1 MHITFYTTDSEPEK
15 VDKTLGTPLALTGS
29 LRNESNVIN
38 PRILV
43 EADAAT
49 LADKNYAYIPDFDRY
64 YFISEVVSVRN
75 HVCMVIMRVD
85 VLMSFKTQIRANY
98 AFLEKQKNTGSRYI
112 NDGSW
117 FHDSRQF
124 YTVKN
129 FPNGFNNNGEF
140 ILITAGA

>member
-15 VDKTLGTPLALTGS
+15 VDKTLGTPLALTGA
-29 LRNESNVIN
+29 LRNESNVVN

-43 EADAAT
+43 EEDAET
-49 LADKNYAYIPDFDRY
+49 LADKNYAYIPEFDRY
-64 YFISEVVSVRN
+64 YFISDIISVRN

-85 VLMSFKTQIRANY
+85 VLMSFKSQIRANY
-98 AFLEKQKNTGSRYI
+98 AFLEKQNTNGNRYI

-124 YTVKN
+124 YSVKS
-129 FPNGFNNNGEF
+129 FPNGFNDNGEF

>member
-1 MHITFYTTDSEPEK
+1 MHITFYGTDSEPEK

-29 LRNESNVIN
+29 LRNESNVVN

-43 EADAAT
+43 EADTET
-49 LADKNYAYIPDFDRY
+49 LSEKNYAYIPEFDRY
-64 YFISEVVSVRN
+64 YFISDIVSVRN
-75 HVCMVIMRVD
+75 HVCMVIMHVD
-85 VLMSFKTQIRANY
+85 VLMSFRTQIRENY
-98 AFLEKQKNTGSRYI
+98 AFLEKQRISGNRYV

-124 YTVKN
+124 YTVKS
-129 FPNGFNNNGEF
+129 FPNGFNDNGKF